1 MFKKLYTF
9 YVAALIVVVFVVL
22 QVLFNLN
29 LAWSVGSVEVQFFT
43 SLFAHG
49 SAEHLLGNLIALL
62 IFGIILEGTVGSER
76 FLRVLLVAAV
86 IGNLAA
92 IGSYDAVLGLSGG
105 IYGLIGALM
114 VLRPTMLVWLPGLP
128 LPMIL
133 LGVVYTFIDL
143 VGAFAGVGNTG
154 HLAHLAGIG
163 VGMYMGFVYRRAGV
177 LGEDHSFSSQDN
189 ALLDEELDEYERRYL
204 R

>member
-1 MFKKLYTF
+1 MIKRLLTF
-9 YVAALIVVVFVVL
+9 YVAITIVVVFVFL
-22 QVLFNLN
+22 QVLLGLN
-29 LAWSVGSVEVQFFT
+29 LAWSVGSVELQFFT
-43 SLFAHG
+43 SMLAHG
-49 SAEHLLGNLIALL
+49 SPQHLLGNVISLL
-62 IFGIILEGTVGSER
+62 IFGVILEGTVGGER
-76 FLRVLLVAAV
+76 FLRVLFTAAI

-92 IGSYDAVLGLSGG
+92 IGSYDSVLGLSGG

-133 LGVVYTFIDL
+133 LGFVYAFIDL

-154 HLAHLAGIG
+154 HLAHLAGLG
-163 VGMYMGFVYRRAGV
+163 VGVYLGFVYRRGGV
-177 LGEDHSFSSQDN
+177 LGEDHSFSSADN
-189 ALLDEELDEYERRYL
+189 ARLDEELDEYEKRYL